1 MGASLLSTR
10 WLNHKVHACVHEFI
24 TQNSGP
30 RAVRPFFFFI
40 LSHEEVEA
48 SVDVEDLVDDD
59 GDRGG

>member
-1 MGASLLSTR
+1 MNLLLKTADQER
-10 WLNHKVHACVHEFI
+10 CVL
-24 TQNSGP
+24 
-30 RAVRPFFFFI
+30 FFFFI